1 MPPQINEIKDAVVT
15 AVNDQLELKADAS
28 ALELKADASEL
39 ELKADASALE
49 LKADAVALVAAQETI
64 ALQGKALD
72 ALNESFDEVKNIA
85 ADAEAKVASQ
95 SLNMDHKNMELQFDT
110 KALNA
115 KLKEVFAS
123 GEKADFATI
132 DTKTLA
138 IGGSGNESLAIDEE
152 LGRTIIERAR
162 ENVAILGLIANK
174 SVGSVEYREMVLRTY
189 PGTDKVA
196 ENISGASAWSLT
208 GTQTY
213 VGVAM
218 TVAKQ
223 YAKPVISD
231 EAIADPHIDIYS
243 HIQTLLSE
251 ETSRYWAIQVLYGT
265 GAANNE
271 LRGILNENAT
281 TGRLDKTISIDLDAG
296 SRDVNYYAAKV
307 SAAADSI
314 GDDVTAIDNAIDMTT
329 IVPSKYLSGSKF
341 VMNRRTLG
349 AYRKLRDT
357 EDRPLIQFE
366 AGGFS
371 LVGYTVVIEDYMPNE
386 DGTVQG
392 TALTDKNFPVIFG
405 DLGRAFALC
414 SIDDKFLVDPY
425 SADGGVTIKYSS
437 RKGDIVQNN
446 DAIVVL
452 RSTATWV

>member
-132 DTKTLA
+132 DTKTWA

-189 PGTDKVA
+189 PGTDK
-196 ENISGASAWSLT
+196 LP
-208 GTQTY
+208 
-213 VGVAM
+213 
-218 TVAKQ
+218 K
-223 YAKPVISD
+223 
-231 EAIADPHIDIYS
+231 IYLVR
-243 HIQTLLSE
+243 LLG
-251 ETSRYWAIQVLYGT
+251 L
-265 GAANNE
+265 
-271 LRGILNENAT
+271 
-281 TGRLDKTISIDLDAG
+281 
-296 SRDVNYYAAKV
+296 
-307 SAAADSI
+307 
-314 GDDVTAIDNAIDMTT
+314 
-329 IVPSKYLSGSKF
+329 
-341 VMNRRTLG
+341 
-349 AYRKLRDT
+349 
-357 EDRPLIQFE
+357 
-366 AGGFS
+366 
-371 LVGYTVVIEDYMPNE
+371 
-386 DGTVQG
+386 
-392 TALTDKNFPVIFG
+392 
-405 DLGRAFALC
+405 
-414 SIDDKFLVDPY
+414 
-425 SADGGVTIKYSS
+425 
-437 RKGDIVQNN
+437 
-446 DAIVVL
+446 
-452 RSTATWV
+452 